1 MTRPLRTLGLT
12 IVAAVAALTISV
24 SAAQAGEFTAEEYP
38 ATMTGTQLT
47 AHKFGFTN
55 YSVTCNSTTF
65 HGQLMGASETLTV
78 GASYKQC
85 SSNAGNAVTVNMTGC
100 DYVLGAAETLGE
112 NEVDG
117 RLDITCPA
125 GARID
130 FNDAVTGCA
139 IRILPQVQLTT
150 LKYTDH
156 KMAKDFDV
164 DINLFAINYT
174 ENNLCPAG
182 EGMFFN
188 GTYAGQSTMTG
199 DHEGAGTGVTV
210 D

>member
-1 MTRPLRTLGLT
+1 MTRKLRWMGLT
-12 IVAAVAALTISV
+12 IVAAVAALAVSA

-38 ATMTGTQLT
+38 ATMTGTQLSG
-47 AHKFGFTN
+47 HKFGFTN
-55 YSVTCNSTTF
+55 YGVTCASTTF
-65 HGQLMGASETLTV
+65 HGQLVEASESLTL

-100 DYVLGAAETLGE
+100 DYVFDAGETLAE

-117 RLDITCPA
+117 SLDITCPA
-125 GARID
+125 EAAID
-130 FNDAVTGCA
+130 FEDTVTGCA
-139 IRILPQVQLTT
+139 IRILPQNQLTT
-150 LKYTDH
+150 VKYTNH
-156 KMAKDFDV
+156 KVAKDFDV
-164 DINLFAINYT
+164 DINLSAINYT

-188 GTYAGQSTMTG
+188 GTYTGQSTITG
-199 DHEGAGTGVTV
+199 DHGGAGTGVTV